1 MKPSDELPAY
11 LTELQL
17 QWPLANYESLAEQA
31 ARENWTRADYLRRL
45 LEGECQRRRD
55 VRIQRRIQAAR
66 FPVIKTLE
74 TLHWNWPKKINRSQ
88 ARNLFRLK
96 FLEDH
101 ANVIFLG
108 GVGVGKTHL
117 ATALGYAACLE
128 GRSVLFASTV
138 DVINSLLAAQ
148 AVCRSKVELKKYL
161 APHLRV
167 LDEIGCLPID
177 KAGADLL
184 FEVVGQRCERGSL
197 ILTTNKAFKQW
208 PWVFNNDTSL
218 TSALLDRL
226 LHHAE
231 TVVIEGSSY
240 RMKDQLAP

>member
-1 MKPSDELPAY
+1 MKSSDELPAY

-17 QWPLANYESLAEQA
+17 QWPLANYEALAEEA
-31 ARENWTRADYLRRL
+31 ARENWTHADYLRRL

-55 VRIQRRIQAAR
+55 ARIQRRIQAAR

-74 TLHWNWPKKINRSQ
+74 TFHWNWPKKINRAQ
-88 ARNLFRLK
+88 VQNLFRLK

-128 GRSVLFASTV
+128 GRSVLFATAI

-148 AVCRSKVELKKYL
+148 AVCRLKGELKK
-161 APHLRV
+161 
-167 LDEIGCLPID
+167 
-177 KAGADLL
+177 
-184 FEVVGQRCERGSL
+184 
-197 ILTTNKAFKQW
+197 
-208 PWVFNNDTSL
+208 
-218 TSALLDRL
+218 
-226 LHHAE
+226 
-231 TVVIEGSSY
+231 
-240 RMKDQLAP
+240 